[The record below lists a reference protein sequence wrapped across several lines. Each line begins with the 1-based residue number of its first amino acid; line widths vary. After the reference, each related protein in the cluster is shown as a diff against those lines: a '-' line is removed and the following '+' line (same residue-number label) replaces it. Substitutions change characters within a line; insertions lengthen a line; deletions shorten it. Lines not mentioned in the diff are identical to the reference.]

1 MRVRMR
7 GVNSIRKRLADGSI
21 RLYYYHRK
29 TGQRLAGEPGTTEFL
44 KSYSA
49 AEENRIAHSRDTLG
63 ALIDKFQES
72 AEWRRLAESSQR
84 EYRRIFAI
92 IGARY
97 GTAPLQALEDRAF
110 RVDVLDWRDKH
121 AVKAPREADY
131 RVTALARVLA
141 WAADRGILHTNVLG
155 EVRRA
160 YRADRSDMIWLP
172 EHIERFREVASI
184 ELQQALMLA
193 LHTGQ
198 RQGDL
203 VRLTWSAYDG
213 RAISLRQGKGKV
225 RVRVPCTR
233 ALKAMLDE
241 MQESKRA
248 AVILT
253 TTQGRPWK
261 GKNLQHRWKA
271 AMVRAGIDGLH
282 FHDLRGT
289 AVTMLSEAGCTPQ
302 EIASITG
309 HSLRYVSQILDRY
322 LARTRE
328 LAENAICKLDC
339 KLTQGARS

>member
-1 MRVRMR
+1 M
-7 GVNSIRKRLADGSI
+7 L
-21 RLYYYHRK
+21 
-29 TGQRLAGEPGTTEFL
+29 
-44 KSYSA
+44 
-49 AEENRIAHSRDTLG
+49 
-63 ALIDKFQES
+63 
-72 AEWRRLAESSQR
+72 
-84 EYRRIFAI
+84 
-92 IGARY
+92 
-97 GTAPLQALEDRAF
+97 F
-110 RVDVLDWRDKH
+110 RSLR
-121 AVKAPREADY
+121 
-131 RVTALARVLA
+131 
-141 WAADRGILHTNVLG
+141 

-172 EHIERFREVASI
+172 EHIEGFAAVASA

-225 RVRVPCTR
+225 RVRVPCTQ

-241 MQESKRA
+241 MEKNKRA

-253 TTQGRPWK
+253 TSSGRPWK

-271 AMVRAGIDGLH
+271 ATTKAGIEGLH

-302 EIASITG
+302 EIAAITG
-309 HSLRYVSQILDRY
+309 HSLRHVSQILDRY

-339 KLTQGARS
+339 KLARGGWS